1 MKYTYK
7 IADNVFEI
15 DSLYENIH
23 QMSKKYRVDSKGDF
37 AISISQQDI
46 DNEKEIATKAGDYH
60 GESDGYLETLSVLRK
75 LMEIL
80 APKGYILFHGS
91 LIEIYGKGYL
101 FTAKSGVGKTT
112 HTKLYKK
119 WLGDKVTIVNGDKP
133 ILKITDDGVIAY
145 GTPWCG
151 KEGWNT
157 NKSVKLSAICY
168 LNRGEIN
175 KIEPI
180 DAETAFPI
188 LYSQTHKTNA
198 ILSNV
203 FSSISKMSSLV
214 KLYRLECNMDDDA
227 PKVSFNGMTNPKS
240 FEDLLLLDGT
250 FIYTAVGVSMYPLI
264 LQHKDV
270 LTIVRADEVKKYD
283 VVLFKRDNGSY
294 VLHRCLAIKGDKYV
308 MCGDNQ
314 YRKEI
319 IYKRQILG
327 VLTQIN
333 RDGKILTMDDPKY
346 IKYVHRISDHFA
358 LRAAK
363 LFLKSLPGRIKR
375 KLTKKK

>member
-1 MKYTYK
+1 MRFTYT
-7 IADNVFEI
+7 IADNTFEI
-15 DSLYENIH
+15 ESLYENIH
-23 QMSKKYRVDSKGDF
+23 KMASAYKVDKKGDF
-37 AISISQQDI
+37 VISITQEDI
-46 DNEKEIATKAGDYH
+46 ELEKEIAIKSNDYH
-60 GESDGYLETLSVLRK
+60 GESDAYLETLSVLRK
-75 LMEIL
+75 LMDVL
-80 APKGYILFHGS
+80 TPKGYILFHGS

-133 ILKITDDGVIAY
+133 ILKITDDGVMAY

-168 LNRGEIN
+168 LNRGETNLIAP
-175 KIEPI
+175 IEP
-180 DAETAFPI
+180 ENVFPV
-188 LYSQTHKTNA
+188 LYSQTHKTSE
-198 ILSNV
+198 ILPSV
-203 FSSISKMSSLV
+203 FTLVSKLSSLV
-214 KLYRLECNMDDDA
+214 KLYRLECNMEDEA
-227 PKVSFNGMTNPKS
+227 ARVSFNGMTNPKS

-264 LQHKDV
+264 LEHKDV
-270 LTIVRADEVKKYD
+270 LTISVKENIEKYD

-294 VLHRCLAIKGDKYV
+294 VLHRCLAIKGDKYI

-314 YRKEI
+314 YKKETI
-319 IYKRQILG
+319 EKRHILG

-333 RDGKILTMDDPKY
+333 RDGTILTMDDPKY
-346 IKYVHRISDHFA
+346 IKYVHKTCDHFA
-358 LRAAK
+358 WRATK
-363 LFLKSLPGRIKR
+363 LFFKSLPARIKR
-375 KLTKKK
+375 KLSRKR